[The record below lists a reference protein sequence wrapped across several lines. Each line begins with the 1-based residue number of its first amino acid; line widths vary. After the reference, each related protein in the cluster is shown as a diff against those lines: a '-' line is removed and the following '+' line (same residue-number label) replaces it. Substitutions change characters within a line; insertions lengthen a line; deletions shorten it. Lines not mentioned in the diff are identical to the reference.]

1 MEKFTINS
9 SKRIQ
14 ETQDMA
20 NKNGNS
26 SISPLHLLLSI
37 LTAPDSLVK
46 EILLE
51 AGVDIQL
58 LAGNVRKAVDALPKV
73 S

>member
-1 MEKFTINS
+1 
-9 SKRIQ
+9 
-14 ETQDMA
+14 MA